1 MLNFHKSILPLL
13 TYNVNNSKESPDA
26 HLKIA
31 SNYYTTHKS
40 VSRMKNKTSLK
51 EAVITGDW
59 SKINVSQIT
68 LDEFMEIDR
77 IGKSYIYHAKTN
89 KTLHKFP
96 KELIGESGI
105 IWKHPVMKQY
115 TLLGLASESNIS
127 LAPQK
132 LITNESLVEKNDQ
145 GTTLLHYI
153 ACFDSIKNIDQELLT
168 NKELMVRNGYDSTP
182 LEVASQQLKKFLN
195 SRISPKPK
203 ENIKK
208 IEILKENI
216 NLILKKLSL
225 EDLESKDWDEEALP
239 YIKPELLR
247 KTVIQKLENKEETL
261 EI

>member
-1 MLNFHKSILPLL
+1 
-13 TYNVNNSKESPDA
+13 
-26 HLKIA
+26 
-31 SNYYTTHKS
+31 
-40 VSRMKNKTSLK
+40 MKNKTSLK

-115 TLLGLASESNIS
+115 TLLGLASEGKIN

-153 ACFDSIKNIDQELLT
+153 ACFDSMKSIDQRLLSS
-168 NKELMVRNGYDSTP
+168 NSLMTQNSYNSTP
-182 LEVASQQLKKFLN
+182 LEVASQQLRKFLK
-195 SRISPKPK
+195 SPISPKHY
-203 ENIKK
+203 ETIESIKR
-208 IEILKENI
+208 LKENI
-216 NLILKKLSL
+216 NLILKNLDLK
-225 EDLESKDWDEEALP
+225 DLESRTWDQEALP
-239 YIKPELLR
+239 YIKPELTKR
-247 KTVIQKLENKEETL
+247 KIMQGIRSRDKNL
-261 EI
+261 EIEFATL